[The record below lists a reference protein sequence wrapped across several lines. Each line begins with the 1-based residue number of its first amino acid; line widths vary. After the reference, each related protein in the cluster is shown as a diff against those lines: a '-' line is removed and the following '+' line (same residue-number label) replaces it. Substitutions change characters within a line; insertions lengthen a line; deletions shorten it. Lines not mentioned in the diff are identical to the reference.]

1 MLFRK
6 LTISKTYHYEQDHHM
21 HIRNTILSL
30 AILISACNSSD
41 KAFTEIP
48 ASRTGIDF
56 NNYLEE
62 SDELNVLNYTY
73 FYNGGGVATGDLNND
88 GSPDIVFTGNMVRNK
103 IFINKGNMK
112 FEDIT
117 TSSGIADK
125 QGWCTGVTLVDIN
138 ADGWLDIYICRS
150 ADANPERRSNLL
162 FINNK
167 NLTFSEQAVN
177 YGLADQGYSTQS
189 AFFDYDRDGDLDA
202 VIINH
207 SLKKYTTGVS
217 DNPGLRQEENPFFAS
232 KLYRNDGG
240 RFTDVSKA
248 AGITSNVL
256 SFGLGIVVSDFNN
269 DSWPDF
275 FISND
280 FNEPDYLF
288 INRKDGT
295 FSEEA
300 PARLTQ
306 HSLYS
311 MGADAADIDHDG
323 LSDLVTLDMLPE
335 SNFDQKMHSGA
346 ENFEKFRY
354 LFSKGF
360 HNQYSRNML
369 HVNNGDGQFSEI
381 GQLAGISNT
390 DWSWAALL
398 KDFDNDGNND
408 LFITNGYVRD
418 YTDMDFIKYSFDRQ
432 VAMQE
437 SGGSDQ
443 SVMEYIKKMP
453 GHPMSNYMFRYR
465 GDHRF
470 SDVSKEWGFERK
482 AVFSGA
488 SCADLDG
495 DGDLDLVT
503 SVTNG
508 KAGVFLNSVTK
519 GNANGYLRFSL
530 TGEAA
535 NTMGIGAVVKVY
547 AADTLQ
553 LQEHHLSRGFQSSM
567 EPIMHFGLGKNR
579 KADSVRVTWPDGR
592 TQLLRDLP
600 ANSVIKLRQSEAGPA
615 QTTGKPAE
623 DPLFREIP
631 DSRYLLN
638 DRYQSDFTI
647 QPRLNNFVSNVSP
660 VMAVADLDRD
670 GQEDLIVGA
679 TRAQSTRLRFG
690 NASGFGRTDS
700 LGDAGSSPASAVAVS
715 DLNGDGYPD
724 IVIGRNAFGSG
735 PAQGPLLQ
743 VYLNGKGGRFTPM
756 GNPYPGPMGSIGC
769 IAIDND
775 STEAVTRI
783 FAGSRM
789 RGEDYPLSDTSRLI
803 VLDRSGKFLRTE
815 ALPGNGLAGML
826 TGAVFADMNG
836 DGKKELITVGEFAP
850 VSIYERTANAWNNK
864 TETTSGLPGPGW
876 WCSLYKTD
884 IDGDGDEDLV
894 AGNYG
899 LNTQFRVGP
908 EAPMSVIC
916 KDFDGNGKM
925 DAVTSYFIGGRSY
938 PSHSLDDLLEQL
950 PSLRKRF
957 NTYAAYAK
965 AGTDEIF
972 SDAERKDAIELKA
985 TEMRTVVIENTG
997 KGGPV
1002 VHELPI
1008 QAQYAP
1014 VFAIAAADIDRDGK
1028 KDLILCG
1035 NQSGTRIKYGKYDAN
1050 RGFVFKNEGAFKFSY
1065 LTPAST
1071 GISLQGDVRSVAV
1084 MQTGDRLIFGV
1095 NGGSIRA
1102 MQKNR

>member
-6 LTISKTYHYEQDHHM
+6 LIISKTIYNEYDHHM
-21 HIRNTILSL
+21 LIRITILSL
-30 AILISACNSSD
+30 GILLNACN
-41 KAFTEIP
+41 KPKNAFTEVP
-48 ASRTGIDF
+48 ASKTGIDF
-56 NNYLEE
+56 NNFLEE

-88 GSPDIVFTGNMVRNK
+88 GMPDIVFTGNMVRNK
-103 IFINKGNMK
+103 LYINKGNMK
-112 FEDIT
+112 FEDVT
-117 TSSGIADK
+117 TTSGIADK

-150 ADANPERRSNLL
+150 ADANPDRRSNLL

-167 NLTFSEQAVN
+167 NLTFSEQASA

-207 SLKKYTTGVS
+207 SLKKFTTGVS
-217 DNPGLRQEENPFFAS
+217 DNPGLRQEENPYFAS

-240 RFTDVSKA
+240 HFVDVSKT

-280 FNEPDYLF
+280 FNEPDYMF
-288 INRKDGT
+288 INRQDGT

-300 PARLTQ
+300 PTRLTQ

-311 MGADAADIDHDG
+311 MGADAADINHDG
-323 LSDLVTLDMLPE
+323 LSDLITLDMLPE
-335 SNFDQKMHSGA
+335 NNFDQKMHSGA

-369 HVNNGDGQFSEI
+369 HVNNGEGYFSEI

-390 DWSWAALL
+390 DWSWSALL

-408 LFITNGYVRD
+408 LFVTNGYVRD
-418 YTDMDFIKYSFDRQ
+418 YTDMDFIKYSFDNQ

-437 SGGSDQ
+437 TGGSDQ
-443 SVMEYIKKMP
+443 SVMDYIKKMP
-453 GHPMSNYMFRYR
+453 GHPMSNYMFRNQ
-465 GDHRF
+465 GNQGF
-470 SDVSKEWGFERK
+470 QNVSMQWGFERK
-482 AVFSGA
+482 AIFSGA
-488 SCADLDG
+488 ASADLDG

-508 KAGVFLNSVTK
+508 KAGIFLNGLSNNN
-519 GNANGYLRFSL
+519 GNGYLRFSL
-530 TGEAA
+530 YGEAA

-547 AADTLQ
+547 TADTLQ
-553 LQEHHLSRGFQSSM
+553 VQEHHLSRGFQSSM
-567 EPIMHFGLGKNR
+567 EPIMHFGLGKHQ
-579 KADSVRVTWPDGR
+579 KADSVRITWVDGR

-600 ANSVIKLRQSEAGPA
+600 TNSVTKLRQSEAA
-615 QTTGKPAE
+615 QVQLPKIPEGNTLYQELPNTGYA
-623 DPLFREIP
+623 LH
-631 DSRYLLN
+631 
-638 DRYQSDFTI
+638 DRYQSDFSI
-647 QPRLNNFVSNVSP
+647 QPRLNNFISNVSP

-670 GQEDLIVGA
+670 GQEDIVIGA

-690 NASGFGRTDS
+690 NVSGFGKTDS
-700 LGDAGSSPASAVAVS
+700 LEDAFPSPVSAIAVA
-715 DLNGDGYPD
+715 DLNGDGYPE
-724 IVIGRNAFGSG
+724 IIIGRNAFGTGTSSI
-735 PAQGPLLQ
+735 PLLQ
-743 VYLNGKGGRFTPM
+743 VYLNNKGSIFTPQ
-756 GNPYPGPMGSIGC
+756 GNPFPETTGNIGC
-769 IAIDND
+769 IAIDFD
-775 STEAVTRI
+775 STEHVTRI
-783 FAGSRM
+783 FAGARI

-803 VLDRSGKFLRTE
+803 VLDHKGKFLRSE
-815 ALPGNGLAGML
+815 PLPEKGLAGML
-826 TGAVFADMNG
+826 TGAVFTDING
-836 DGKKELITVGEFAP
+836 DKKKELITVGEFTP
-850 VSIYERTANAWNNK
+850 LSVYERNGTSWYNK
-864 TETTSGLPGPGW
+864 TESISGLPGTGW

-884 IDGDGDEDLV
+884 LDGDGDEDLV

-899 LNTQFRVGP
+899 LNTQFRTGP
-908 EAPMSVIC
+908 QSPLTIIC
-916 KDFDGNGKM
+916 KDFDGNGKS
-925 DAVTSYFIGGRSY
+925 DAITSYFIDGRSY

-972 SDAERKDAIELKA
+972 SVAERKDAIELNA
-985 TEMRTVVIENTG
+985 TEMRTVVLENTG
-997 KGGPV
+997 KGRLVRHDLPV
-1002 VHELPI
+1002 

-1014 VFAIAAADIDRDGK
+1014 IFAIAATDMDRDGK

-1050 RGFVFKNEGAFKFSY
+1050 RGFIFRNEGDFKFSY
-1065 LTPAST
+1065 LSPVRT
-1071 GISLQGDVRSVAV
+1071 GISLQGDIRSIAV
-1084 MQTGDRLIFGV
+1084 MQTGTKLLFGV
-1095 NGGSIRA
+1095 NGGVIHTL
-1102 MQKNR
+1102 QKK